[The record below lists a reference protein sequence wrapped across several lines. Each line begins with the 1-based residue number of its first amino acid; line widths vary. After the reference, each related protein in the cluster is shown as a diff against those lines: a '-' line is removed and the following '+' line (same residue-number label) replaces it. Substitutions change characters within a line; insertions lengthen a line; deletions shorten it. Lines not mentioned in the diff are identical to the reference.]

1 MPSRILILEDEQSIA
16 DMLILTLRDAGF
28 ECDHAEGLKA
38 ALSLLR
44 GNGYSAI
51 ITDLRVP
58 GSFGYDTIEAVA
70 TASHGAAIIV
80 GTGFYIER
88 EALEAMERFGV
99 SAYLDKNCDYRV
111 DNLIRVV
118 KEAIARSRYRG
129 QVVQPPKRRIST
141 TIYAAIITTLGVIIA
156 ALIAALAGKP

>member
-1 MPSRILILEDEQSIA
+1 MPLKILILEDEQSIA
-16 DMLILTLRDAGF
+16 DMLILTLREDGF
-28 ECDHAEGLKA
+28 ECDHALSLKA
-38 ALSLLR
+38 AESLLR

-70 TASHGAAIIV
+70 AASHGAAIIV
-80 GTGFYIER
+80 GTGYYDEK

-99 SAYLDKNCDYRV
+99 SAYLDKNSDYKV

-118 KEAIARSRYRG
+118 REAIARSKHKG
-129 QVVQPPKRRIST
+129 QVIQPPKRRIST
-141 TIYAAIITTLGVIIA
+141 GVIAAIISGMALIIA